1 MASKIEPPVHPPLD
15 KNLIETI
22 AFHEKYNP
30 DFPMFVFS
38 KDASQ
43 EATEITYGQFA
54 KAARRVPG
62 LLGIE
67 VTPPSRPVVAIIAQ
81 ADTLVYKAVEMGLMI
96 GNLIVRETPAPS
108 DNWKA
113 CSPIITHHNLSA
125 VSYFPT
131 KHSGGSDQP
140 PQEDILPSPYYNF
153 RHSQG
158 IDRKRRDRT

>member
-1 MASKIEPPVHPPLD
+1 MASRTKPPVHPPLD
-15 KNLIETI
+15 KNLIETV
-22 AFHEKYNP
+22 AFHEKHNA

-67 VTPPSRPVVAIIAQ
+67 GTPPSRPVVAIIAQ

-96 GNLIVRETPAPS
+96 GNLIVRETPVPHQISGKHA
-108 DNWKA
+108 
-113 CSPIITHHNLSA
+113 HHHYSSRFISRFL
-125 VSYFPT
+125 FPHET
-131 KHSGGSDQP
+131 Q
-140 PQEDILPSPYYNF
+140 
-153 RHSQG
+153 
-158 IDRKRRDRT
+158 RRQ